1 MFNTLFSALENTRSS
16 ISKAFNKLKSG
27 SMSQEEIENIEEKL
41 LLADIGYDNVE
52 SIIEIIKKFKAGDFL
67 SEVKTYLINELPK
80 LHNPIILDTK
90 PVVVMVVGVNGTGKT
105 TSVAKLAKMYKD
117 MGNSVTLVAA
127 DTYRA
132 AAVEQLKVW
141 SKRANVD
148 LVCNENSN
156 EPSSVLFDGLSV
168 SKKNNSD
175 IVIVDT
181 AGRLHTYKNLMSE
194 LEKMHRITMKRF
206 PEFSIKN
213 IITID
218 SLLGQNSIVQAKE
231 FNKHVPIDGAI
242 LTKLDGTAKGGII
255 FSLHKEIGIPVQFI
269 GIGEELSDI
278 EAFDPEKYVNGLIGV
293 ESSN

>member
-16 ISKAFNKLKSG
+16 ISKAFNRLKSG
-27 SMSQEEIENIEEKL
+27 TMSQEEIENIEEKL
-41 LLADIGYDNVE
+41 LLADIGYDTVE

-80 LHNPIILDTK
+80 LHDPIILDTK

-117 MGNSVTLVAA
+117 MGNFVTLVAA

-148 LVCNENSN
+148 LVCNENSS

-175 IVIVDT
+175 IIIVDT

>member
-16 ISKAFNKLKSG
+16 ISRAFNRLKRG
-27 SMSQEEIENIEEKL
+27 TMSQEEIENIEEKL
-41 LLADIGYDNVE
+41 LLADIGYDTVE
-52 SIIEIIKKFKAGDFL
+52 RIIEIIKKFKAGDFL

-80 LHNPIILDTK
+80 LHDPTILDTK

-117 MGNSVTLVAA
+117 MGNFVTLVAA

-148 LVCNENSN
+148 LVCNENSS

-175 IVIVDT
+175 IIIVDT

>member
-16 ISKAFNKLKSG
+16 ISKAFNRLKRG
-27 SMSQEEIENIEEKL
+27 TLSQEEIENIEEKL
-41 LLADIGYDNVE
+41 LLADIGYDTVE

-80 LHNPIILDTK
+80 LHDPTILDTK

-117 MGNSVTLVAA
+117 MGNFVTLVAA

-148 LVCNENSN
+148 LVCNENSS

-175 IVIVDT
+175 IIIVDT

-194 LEKMHRITMKRF
+194 LEKMHRITMKKF